1 MQMTTSKVKLLSFV
15 GLVMLADPAFAY
27 MGPGLGLS
35 AIAMML
41 SVFGSITFAF
51 LAVVWYPI
59 KRLYR
64 RILRRPDDNPP
75 PSEEE
80 GHGR

>member
-1 MQMTTSKVKLLSFV
+1 
-15 GLVMLADPAFAY
+15 

>member
-1 MQMTTSKVKLLSFV
+1 MHLARSVTNLLAFV
-15 GLVMLADPAFAY
+15 GLVMMSDPAFAY

-41 SVFGSITFAF
+41 SVFGSVTFAF
-51 LAVVWYPI
+51 LAVIWYPI

-64 RILRRPDDNPP
+64 RLLRRPDDVPP
-75 PSEEE
+75 PPEE
-80 GHGR
+80 

>member
-1 MQMTTSKVKLLSFV
+1 MQMKDRSKKLLAFI
-15 GLVMLADPAFAY
+15 GLAALADPAFGY
-27 MGPGLGLS
+27 MGPGMGLG

-51 LAVVWYPI
+51 LAVIWYPI

-64 RILRRPDDNPP
+64 KILRRPDDVPP
-75 PSEEE
+75 PAED
-80 GHGR
+80 

>member
-1 MQMTTSKVKLLSFV
+1 MQMKNSMVKLLTLAC
-15 GLVMLADPAFAY
+15 LVTLADPAFAY

-41 SVFGSITFAF
+41 SVFGSVTFAF
-51 LAVVWYPI
+51 LAIVWYPI

-64 RILRRPDDNPP
+64 RLFRRPDDSPP
-75 PSEEE
+75 PSEE
-80 GHGR
+80 